1 MATLKLEIVT
11 PEEKIYSED
20 VEMVT
25 LPGSEGELGVYP
37 KHVPLLTT
45 LVPGELRVL
54 KNGRETAMAIGEGF
68 VEIKADAVSVL
79 TDMAL
84 ESEKIDIATAEAAVE
99 RAKAAMKEDQ
109 TARTGG
115 CHSSV
120 AAKSACPVARQT
132 PPPPRVNEGRSFR
145 AKSRNPVALSFG
157 LQRGILRLRFAPL
170 RMTSPD
176 ILGIIAGNGV
186 YPRLLADGARR
197 AGVEKIVA
205 AAFTDETDPV
215 LERHVNVLEWM
226 RVGQLG
232 RLLKFFRSQDIHHAI
247 MAGQIAPKNLFDL
260 RPDLKALMLLGKLKE
275 RNAESIFAA
284 IADELAKVEV
294 DLLPATTFL
303 EDSLARPGLIAGPKL
318 SPRQEHDVELGW
330 NAAKEIARLDIG
342 QTIIIKNGTIVAV
355 EALEGTNEAIKRGGT
370 LAREGAVMVK
380 VSKPN
385 QDMRFDVPVIGVE
398 TVRIAAESGVRV
410 IAVEAGKTLLLERDA
425 VIALANGSNMS
436 VVAR

>member
-1 MATLKLEIVT
+1 
-11 PEEKIYSED
+11 
-20 VEMVT
+20 
-25 LPGSEGELGVYP
+25 
-37 KHVPLLTT
+37 
-45 LVPGELRVL
+45 
-54 KNGRETAMAIGEGF
+54 
-68 VEIKADAVSVL
+68 VS
-79 TDMAL
+79 
-84 ESEKIDIATAEAAVE
+84 
-99 RAKAAMKEDQ
+99 
-109 TARTGG
+109 
-115 CHSSV
+115 
-120 AAKSACPVARQT
+120 SACLFQIRCLAQ
-132 PPPPRVNEGRSFR
+132 
-145 AKSRNPVALSFG
+145 
-157 LQRGILRLRFAPL
+157 APL
-170 RMTSPD
+170 HA
-176 ILGIIAGNGV
+176 LGIIAGNGV

-215 LERHVNVLEWM
+215 LERHVNLLEWM

-284 IADELAKVEV
+284 IADELAKVGV

-318 SPRQEHDVELGW
+318 SSRQEHDVELGW

-385 QDMRFDVPVIGVE
+385 QDMRFDVPVIGIE
-398 TVRIAAESGVRV
+398 TVRFAGESGVRV
-410 IAVEAGKTLLLERDA
+410 IAVEARKTLLLERDI

>member
-1 MATLKLEIVT
+1 M
-11 PEEKIYSED
+11 S
-20 VEMVT
+20 
-25 LPGSEGELGVYP
+25 
-37 KHVPLLTT
+37 
-45 LVPGELRVL
+45 
-54 KNGRETAMAIGEGF
+54 
-68 VEIKADAVSVL
+68 
-79 TDMAL
+79 
-84 ESEKIDIATAEAAVE
+84 
-99 RAKAAMKEDQ
+99 
-109 TARTGG
+109 
-115 CHSSV
+115 
-120 AAKSACPVARQT
+120 SACLFQIRCLAQ
-132 PPPPRVNEGRSFR
+132 PPLH
-145 AKSRNPVALSFG
+145 A
-157 LQRGILRLRFAPL
+157 
-170 RMTSPD
+170 
-176 ILGIIAGNGV
+176 LGIIAGNGV

-232 RLLKFFRSQDIHHAI
+232 RFLKFFRSQGIHHAI

-284 IADELAKVEV
+284 IADELAKIDV

-303 EDSLARPGLIAGPKL
+303 EDSLARPGVIAGPKL
-318 SPRQEHDVELGW
+318 SSRQEHDVELGW